1 MDPKKRQVGASER
14 DEFLSAAWRVLVA
27 KKIDAERLVF
37 VDEMGSNTSLAAL
50 YAWSRRGDRARCSV
64 PRNRAKNT
72 TLLASMTSE
81 GMGPCLAVV
90 GSTTAAVFE
99 AYVDQVL
106 APVLRPGQQVVVLDN
121 LGAHKGE
128 RVRELIEE
136 RGCEL
141 LFLPPYSLK
150 DLNPIEEAFSKVKGS
165 LGRTGA
171 RTRETLIE
179 AIGRALDA
187 VTAKDPQGFFDHC
200 GYRFSGQSL

>member
-1 MDPKKRQVGASER
+1 VGASER
-14 DEFLSAAWRVLVA
+14 DEFLRAAWRALVA
-27 KKIDAERLVF
+27 EEIGAERLVF

-64 PRNRAKNT
+64 PRNRGKNT

-90 GSTTAAVFE
+90 GSTTAALFE
-99 AYVDQVL
+99 AYVGQVL
-106 APVLRPGQQVVVLDN
+106 APALRPGQVVVLDN

-141 LFLPPYSLK
+141 LFLPAYSPE
-150 DLNPIEEAFSKVKGS
+150 LNPIEEAFSKVKG
-165 LGRTGA
+165 LLRRARA
-171 RTRETLIE
+171 RTRKALIE
-179 AIGRALDA
+179 AMGRALDA
-187 VTAKDPQGFFDHC
+187 VSAEDTQGFFEHC
-200 GYRFSGQSL
+200 GYRFSAQPL

>member
-106 APVLRPGQQVVVLDN
+106 APVLRPGQQQQQQQQQQVVVVLDN
-121 LGAHKGE
+121 LGAQHKGE
-128 RVRELIEE
+128 
-136 RGCEL
+136 CE
-141 LFLPPYSLK
+141 S
-150 DLNPIEEAFSKVKGS
+150 
-165 LGRTGA
+165 
-171 RTRETLIE
+171 
-179 AIGRALDA
+179 
-187 VTAKDPQGFFDHC
+187 
-200 GYRFSGQSL
+200 